1 MKHKPCTKETNHQSL
16 LEVFLL
22 GAEARSTANYI
33 SAKLPLMVQ
42 RFFNQT
48 YFQVKHFVLK
58 NYYTYKLYT
67 VEEHTVSHKTLSN
80 ASDFLEGI

>member
-1 MKHKPCTKETNHQSL
+1 MKHKPRTKETNHQSL

-58 NYYTYKLYT
+58 NYYKLYT
-67 VEEHTVSHKTLSN
+67 VEEYTVSHKTLSN